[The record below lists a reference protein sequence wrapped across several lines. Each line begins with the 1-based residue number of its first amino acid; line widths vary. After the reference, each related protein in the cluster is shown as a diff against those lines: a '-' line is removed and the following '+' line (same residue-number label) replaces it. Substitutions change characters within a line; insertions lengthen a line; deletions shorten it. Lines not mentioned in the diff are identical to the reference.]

1 MMLTHLYKQALNV
14 YNSMCSMYK
23 EIVNHCFVISYLNK
37 LKSVMKHSKYSI
49 PKVVCDAHVPFSL
62 SL

>member
-1 MMLTHLYKQALNV
+1 
-14 YNSMCSMYK
+14 MCSMYK